1 MRKPILPKARKVR
14 RADRSVAIELDAHLG
29 VLVLRLEPK
38 RSAFE
43 LIHSFFINLDVPIK
57 RGLVATLE
65 KINVGDRQAVFTRQL
80 PLAHPRQRVP
90 RGWLPQARYHAQAHA
105 RGIAHLPRAAPP
117 GCLRLSSRVRAA
129 GSSG

>member
-65 KINVGDRQAVFTRQL
+65 KRMNKLKRSEEHTSELQSPMYLVCRLLLEKKKNQRNRRPTCSR
-80 PLAHPRQRVP
+80 PPRQ
-90 RGWLPQARYHAQAHA
+90 PQ
-105 RGIAHLPRAAPP
+105 
-117 GCLRLSSRVRAA
+117 
-129 GSSG
+129 